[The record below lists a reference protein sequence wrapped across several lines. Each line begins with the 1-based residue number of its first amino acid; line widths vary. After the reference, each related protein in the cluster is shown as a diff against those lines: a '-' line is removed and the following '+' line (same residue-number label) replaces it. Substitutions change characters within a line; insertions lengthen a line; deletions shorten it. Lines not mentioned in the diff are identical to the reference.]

1 MFVESHAKER
11 EKQFVPPSYHVI
23 SNRSVLSDQ
32 RWVLHFNFLE
42 FKNQSSVLTLE
53 KCCQCVSGQKQCE
66 RFFFPPVVWG
76 LLLEWWGQEG
86 EVDLQLVAEQ
96 REIRECI
103 CLPLVATLLMVSEVI
118 TLQCDQDGMEMDTA
132 REEEDKKYV
141 HLTFRHIKKLI
152 HQLICWLFPLVWL
165 NWYCI
170 PLLLGLLKSD
180 VII

>member
-1 MFVESHAKER
+1 M
-11 EKQFVPPSYHVI
+11 
-23 SNRSVLSDQ
+23 
-32 RWVLHFNFLE
+32 
-42 FKNQSSVLTLE
+42 
-53 KCCQCVSGQKQCE
+53 
-66 RFFFPPVVWG
+66 VWG

-96 REIRECI
+96 RETRECI

-118 TLQCDQDGMEMDTA
+118 TLQCDRDGMEMDTA

-165 NWYCI
+165 NNIDTVFPCYWDCWN
-170 PLLLGLLKSD
+170 PMLLGTCINVVLFEAGGDRMLRIVEFPAHMGYEMVL
-180 VII
+180 VISLWFRWVQSPY

>member
-1 MFVESHAKER
+1 M
-11 EKQFVPPSYHVI
+11 
-23 SNRSVLSDQ
+23 
-32 RWVLHFNFLE
+32 
-42 FKNQSSVLTLE
+42 
-53 KCCQCVSGQKQCE
+53 
-66 RFFFPPVVWG
+66 VWG

-103 CLPLVATLLMVSEVI
+103 CLPLVATLLMGSEVI
-118 TLQCDQDGMEMDTA
+118 TLQCDQDGMEMDTV

-141 HLTFRHIKKLI
+141 HLTFYHIKKLI
-152 HQLICWLFPLVWL
+152 HQLICWLFPLVWH

-180 VII
+180 VISKVFVWGRWWSHVKNSWVSSSYGIWNGFGNFIVIQMGTITILILVIQKI

>member
-1 MFVESHAKER
+1 MRNVN
-11 EKQFVPPSYHVI
+11 V
-23 SNRSVLSDQ
+23 SVL
-32 RWVLHFNFLE
+32 VA
-42 FKNQSSVLTLE
+42 KNNMN
-53 KCCQCVSGQKQCE
+53 
-66 RFFFPPVVWG
+66 FFFSPVVWG

-103 CLPLVATLLMVSEVI
+103 CLPLVATLLMGSEVI

-141 HLTFRHIKKLI
+141 HLTFCHIKKLI
-152 HQLICWLFPLVWL
+152 HQLICWLFPLVWH

-180 VII
+180 VISKVLVLMLFCLRPVVIAC

>member
-1 MFVESHAKER
+1 MF
-11 EKQFVPPSYHVI
+11 F
-23 SNRSVLSDQ
+23 LS
-32 RWVLHFNFLE
+32 
-42 FKNQSSVLTLE
+42 
-53 KCCQCVSGQKQCE
+53 
-66 RFFFPPVVWG
+66 PVVWG

-96 REIRECI
+96 RETRECI

-141 HLTFRHIKKLI
+141 HLTFCHIKKLI
-152 HQLICWLFPLVWL
+152 HQLICWLFLLVWL

-170 PLLLGLLKSD
+170 PLLLGLLKSG
-180 VII
+180 VISKVLDCINVVLFEAGGDRILRIVEFPAYMGYEMVLVISLWFRWAQSPYLVIQKI